1 MSHCGLRRFQPPRST
16 YRTSSAFFGCLKL
29 FPIPGPML
37 LPAPLPACA
46 KVASDKPAAKCPV
59 SSAKPKTGLHPALPP
74 PSMQSPS
81 NRSLKHSASSATATL
96 QPHNFRCAAAGP
108 FPPETLGWVPR
119 QNQPCDQLLLWP
131 NCGSHLV
138 SLKSAPRETYL
149 RDSGSSDSGHH
160 TLALIA
166 MYAIEMEPQWKKL
179 LIL

>member
-1 MSHCGLRRFQPPRST
+1 MRRFQPPRST
-16 YRTSSAFFGCLKL
+16 YRTSFAFFGYLKL

-74 PSMQSPS
+74 PSPQSAS
-81 NRSLKHSASSATATL
+81 NRSLKHSASSATATW
-96 QPHNFRCAAAGP
+96 QPYNFRCTAAGP
-108 FPPETLGWVPR
+108 FPPETLGRVPR
-119 QNQPCDQLLLWP
+119 QNRPCDRLLLWP
-131 NCGSHLV
+131 NCGLHLASSKSV
-138 SLKSAPRETYL
+138 PCEATLK
-149 RDSGSSDSGHH
+149 DSGSSDSGHH

-166 MYAIEMEPQWKKL
+166 MYAIEMRPQWKKL